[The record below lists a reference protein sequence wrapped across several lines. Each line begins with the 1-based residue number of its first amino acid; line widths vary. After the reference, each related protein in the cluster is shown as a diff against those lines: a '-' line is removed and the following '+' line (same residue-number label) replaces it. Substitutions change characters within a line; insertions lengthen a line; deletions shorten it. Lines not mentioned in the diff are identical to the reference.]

1 MSGVSASVGPSGVA
15 SGALSNLT
23 GQSRQTTIGGP
34 EQLSPVSKNYS
45 QNSLITQVQTT
56 GQFETP
62 PVIPPKNRS
71 GGREVRKDGSG
82 VCMAELRLSLG
93 DFFEKKMIE
102 ISKPALSQIFF
113 KKSLTLPNQRTT
125 KIQPK

>member
-1 MSGVSASVGPSGVA
+1 MSGVSASVGPSGA
-15 SGALSNLT
+15 ALGALSNLT

-34 EQLSPVSKNYS
+34 DQLSPVSKNYS

-82 VCMAELRLSLG
+82 VCMAELT
-93 DFFEKKMIE
+93 
-102 ISKPALSQIFF
+102 SQINEQLKFN
-113 KKSLTLPNQRTT
+113 PNS
-125 KIQPK
+125 PKTERK